1 MRLSELSR
9 AVGVPPATVKWYL
22 RVGLLPKGTPTAA
35 NQARYDARHVRRLR
49 LVRALIEIGR
59 LSVDASRRV
68 CDAIDDADLPLHDV
82 LGVVHRA
89 LADAGAHPGA
99 APEASAAVDA
109 FLDRRGWQ
117 IRPDAPA
124 RAELA
129 AVLTALAG
137 LRDSGAPP
145 VDTADAVAHLLTPY
159 AEAVQPLAAAE
170 VAGVPTDLARDE
182 VVERVVAG
190 TVLMERA
197 LGALRRLA
205 QEHHWAGRD
214 GR

>member
-22 RVGLLPKGTPTAA
+22 RVGLLPRGTPTAA

-59 LSVDASRRV
+59 LSVDASRQV

-99 APEASAAVDA
+99 TAEASAAVDV
-109 FLDRRGWQ
+109 FVDRRGWQ
-117 IRPDAPA
+117 VRPDAPA

-145 VDTADAVAHLLTPY
+145 VDTADAVTQLLTPY

-205 QEHHWAGRD
+205 QEHHWAGRGD
-214 GR
+214 